1 MRKYPNC
8 IVDRIMALKLQ
19 SLAKRGVQVVA
30 RLEVNK
36 LSQTYLL

>member
-1 MRKYPNC
+1 MRKYPNRT
-8 IVDRIMALKLQ
+8 VDRIMAPELQ

-30 RLEVNK
+30 RLQVNR